1 MTSRSENMK
10 KQGLKG
16 AFVNKQ
22 KGLLKFIKSQTKKTD
37 IIHNEI
43 IDELLENKYY
53 HIIYEKYMENEI
65 IDIYDIPEKDVA
77 LLEYFDY
84 CNPDELINKYN
95 GIYIQELTN
104 VF

>member
-22 KGLLKFIKSQTKKTD
+22 KGLLKFIKYQTKKTD

-43 IDELLENKYY
+43 IDELLENFQ
-53 HIIYEKYMENEI
+53 N
-65 IDIYDIPEKDVA
+65 A
-77 LLEYFDY
+77 
-84 CNPDELINKYN
+84 CN
-95 GIYIQELTN
+95 YILS
-104 VF
+104 FWLSF

>member
-1 MTSRSENMK
+1 MISRSENMK

-53 HIIYEKYMENEI
+53 HIIYEKYMENENV
-65 IDIYDIPEKDVA
+65 DIEDIPEKDFD
-77 LLEYFDY
+77 LLNYF
-84 CNPDELINKYN
+84 NFSHPDELVKKYK
-95 GIYIQELTN
+95 GFTIQELN
-104 VF
+104 L

>member
-1 MTSRSENMK
+1 MISRSENMK

-53 HIIYEKYMENEI
+53 NIIYEKYMENEN
-65 IDIYDIPEKDVA
+65 IDFDDIPEKDFN
-77 LLEYFDY
+77 LLNYFDFSH
-84 CNPDELINKYN
+84 PDELVNKYK
-95 GIYIQELTN
+95 GFTIQELN
-104 VF
+104 L